1 MASSKYVHQ
10 FFSLISD
17 GLGGVYV
24 PKLINR
30 WEFDSIIPLGTR
42 YLVLLG
48 KLTKHNFEFETL
60 QQTKQIALNF

>member
-1 MASSKYVHQ
+1 MSKMASSKYVHQ

-30 WEFDSIIPLGTR
+30 WEFDSIIPLGTMIDIDYKPFLKDL
-42 YLVLLG
+42 YLEIE
-48 KLTKHNFEFETL
+48 K
-60 QQTKQIALNF
+60 